1 VTTLIHSARVV
12 SGGTATP
19 SAWVLFDGGVIAA
32 RGVGATEM
40 PAADEIVDA
49 HGQVLTPGFVDI
61 HCHGAGGAAYDEGPD
76 AISVGRDV
84 HLAHGTTSSLIS
96 LVAASVD
103 DLALRVSAIADLA
116 ARDPRILGVHLEGPF
131 LDVGHKG
138 AHRAELLRAP
148 DAASVDRLLE
158 AGRGAIRQ
166 ITLAPELP
174 GADAAI
180 RRFVD
185 AGVAVALGHT
195 NADHTTAQRAFDA
208 GATLVTHAFNA
219 MRGIHHRAPG
229 PVVAALRDERVV
241 LELIA
246 DGVHV
251 DLDLLAVVFAAAPG
265 RVALVTD
272 AMAAAGSSDGC
283 YDLGGLEVIV
293 SDGVARLSGDGAIAG
308 STLTQD
314 AALRRVVAAG
324 VTLETAIDALTAT
337 PARIIGRADLGH
349 LDVGSRADA
358 VLLDAELRVQQVWAG
373 GVRAAQGREKD
384 GEAVASPMQ
393 RPHPPGA

>member
-1 VTTLIHSARVV
+1 MSTLIHSARVV
-12 SGGTATP
+12 SDGTTTP
-19 SAWVLFDGGVIAA
+19 DAWVLFDGGIIAA

-40 PAADEIVDA
+40 PAADQIVDA
-49 HGQVLTPGFVDI
+49 HGQVLAPGFVDI

-76 AISVGRDV
+76 AIAAGRDV

-96 LVAASVD
+96 LVTASVD
-103 DLALRVSAIADLA
+103 DLTRRVSAVADLA
-116 ARDPRILGVHLEGPF
+116 ARDPRILGAHLEGPF

-138 AHRAELLRAP
+138 AHRGELLRAP

-185 AGVAVALGHT
+185 AGVTVAVGHT
-195 NADHTTAQRAFDA
+195 DADHAVTQRAFDA

-219 MRGIHHRAPG
+219 MRGIHHRTPG

-251 DLDLLAVVFAAAPG
+251 DLDLIAVVFAAAPG

-283 YDLGGLEVIV
+283 YDLGGLEVTV

-314 AALRRVVAAG
+314 SALRRVVGAG
-324 VTLETAIDALTAT
+324 VPLETAIEALTAI
-337 PARIIGRADLGH
+337 PARAIGRADLGH
-349 LDVGSRADA
+349 LDVGSPADA
-358 VLLDAELRVQQVWAG
+358 VLLDAELRVSQVWAG
-373 GVRAAQGREKD
+373 GILTAREKD
-384 GEAVASPMQ
+384 GEAVASPMP